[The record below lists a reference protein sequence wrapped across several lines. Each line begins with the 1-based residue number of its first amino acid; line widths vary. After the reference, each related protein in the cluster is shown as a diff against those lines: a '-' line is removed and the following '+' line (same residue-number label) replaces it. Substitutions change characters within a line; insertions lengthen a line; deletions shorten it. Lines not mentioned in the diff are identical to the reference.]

1 MFLKIKSWQVHVSFL
16 VFSARKSNFQKK
28 QFDENKKN
36 NNNNNKMKSKVEG
49 EFPYQLSLVFSNTV
63 SSSL

>member
-28 QFDENKKN
+28 QFDENKKTTTTTTT
-36 NNNNNKMKSKVEG
+36 K
-49 EFPYQLSLVFSNTV
+49 
-63 SSSL
+63 